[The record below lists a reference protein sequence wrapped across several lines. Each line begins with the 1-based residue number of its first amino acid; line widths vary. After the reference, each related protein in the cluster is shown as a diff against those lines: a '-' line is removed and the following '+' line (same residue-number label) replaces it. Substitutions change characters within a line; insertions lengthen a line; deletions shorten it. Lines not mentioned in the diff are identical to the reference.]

1 MEAGERQQRRFAHA
15 VALLTSGG
23 SVPEAPLAERG
34 AHHPPT

>member
-23 SVPEAPLAERG
+23 SVPEPPPADRG
-34 AHHPPT
+34 AHPPPT